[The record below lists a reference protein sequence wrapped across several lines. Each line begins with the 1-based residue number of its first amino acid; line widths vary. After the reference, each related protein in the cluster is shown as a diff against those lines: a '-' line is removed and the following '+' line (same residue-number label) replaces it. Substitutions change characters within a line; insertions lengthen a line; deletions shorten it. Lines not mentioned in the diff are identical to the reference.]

1 MAVHRRVGRYSI
13 NLKKLTE
20 IEKVGD
26 GGKHCHV
33 PRYQKVTMKNNSTR
47 SDIDLCV
54 AGERKNYVST
64 YH

>member
-47 SDIDLCV
+47 
-54 AGERKNYVST
+54 
-64 YH
+64 